1 MKDYRTRLL
10 PLFATVAAVTLSCSN
25 DSDEFRLNEPS
36 HIIDVT
42 VANSTNAIQTR
53 QESGG
58 IGHFSE
64 YGLIAL
70 EENTGMALCD
80 NLAMKD
86 GKASIR
92 TESWKYDGKAVVY
105 FPRTGEIEY
114 LEEKGHIMIP
124 FDLDASGQTPQISK
138 PYHINAESG
147 DMTLELKT
155 TTLTSKINLTIK
167 EGNGKFETGHLIINE
182 SAAKG
187 IATRGFYVMDTDNG
201 NGHWENQKGHKKI
214 SLCNEAGKCQNVSFE
229 AVPEKLD
236 KQSISLK
243 VSTERFTFDNQEVP
257 ATENA
262 EFTVSLAEVLGTDR
276 LEPGTTYSAELVLN
290 IEDFISEI
298 EFTSSTTDWNENI
311 NMDF

>member
-1 MKDYRTRLL
+1 MKIYRIRLL
-10 PLFATVAAVTLSCSN
+10 SLFATVAAVTLSCSN

-53 QESGG
+53 QESDG
-58 IGHFSE
+58 IGLFSE
-64 YGLIAL
+64 YGLIAI
-70 EENTGMALCD
+70 EENTGMTLCD
-80 NLAMKD
+80 NLTMEN
-86 GKASIR
+86 GKASIN
-92 TESWKYDGKAVVY
+92 TESWKNDGNAVIY

-114 LEEKGHIMIP
+114 LEEKGRIMIP
-124 FDLDASGQTPQISK
+124 FDMDASGQTPQISAPCNIGAK
-138 PYHINAESG
+138 TG
-147 DMTLELKT
+147 DMTLELGT
-155 TTLTSKINLTIK
+155 TKLTSIINLTIK
-167 EGNGKFETGHLIINE
+167 EGNGKYDTGHLIINE
-182 SAAKG
+182 STANG
-187 IATRGFYVMDTDNG
+187 IATRGFYVLDTDNG

-214 SLCNEAGKCQNVSFE
+214 SLSNEAGNFQNVSFE
-229 AVPEKLD
+229 AVPEKLG

-243 VSTERFTFDNQEVP
+243 ISTERFTFENQEVP

-262 EFTVSLAEVLGTDR
+262 EFTVSLAEILGTDR

-298 EFTSSTTDWNENI
+298 EFTSSISDWNENI